1 MDAPRQ
7 MEVRELEARLL
18 YAIIVAGKSARF
30 TEGVMQRLGLWSLDP
45 FYILRSWI
53 RRDMLRDQL
62 RNARSGNYRK
72 IERAFREIVISGID
86 LRSCTPEELEKVHG
100 IGPKTSR
107 FFILWTRPHE
117 RYAALDVHVLRWL
130 RGLGHDAPRS
140 TPNGRKYRELEKIF
154 LSEAD
159 KRGLSAGDLDSK
171 IWEAAQRPPTSP
183 VSVVTKKILEDK
195 GSNL

>member
-1 MDAPRQ
+1 
-7 MEVRELEARLL
+7 MELSELEARLL

-30 TEGVMQRLGLWSLDP
+30 TEGVMQRLGLWCPAP
-45 FYILRSWI
+45 FDTVRSWKRRALLRSK
-53 RRDMLRDQL
+53 LCE
-62 RNARSGNYRK
+62 ARSGNYGK

-86 LRSCTPEELEKVHG
+86 LRTCTPEELEKVHG

-107 FFILWTRPHE
+107 FFILWTRPNE

-130 RGLGHDAPRS
+130 RGLGHPAPRS

-159 KRGLSAGDLDSK
+159 KRGLSAGVLDSQ
-171 IWEAAQRPPTSP
+171 I
-183 VSVVTKKILEDK
+183 
-195 GSNL
+195 